1 MKFADI
7 TGQDTAIGL
16 LRQMADGDRV
26 PHALMLSGKPGIGKT
41 MLARAFAQYL
51 HCRHHI
57 GQEPCG
63 QCPDCLQH
71 QSMNHPDLHFVYP
84 VFKKD
89 SGRQTLSA
97 DFIEE
102 WKQFVADY
110 PYMDVEKWPEALGA
124 DNKQPI
130 IYKDESAEI
139 LRVASLSSY
148 SSGKKIFLIWQPEKM
163 NAEAANKLLK
173 ILEEPFQDTVFI
185 LVSNAPELVLPT
197 VFSRCARI
205 NMRRPS
211 DPEVESWLAGHG
223 ASAEETSRIARMAE
237 GSIGKALGLLTAKG
251 EEQEFGAIFRDMMR
265 KAYSRDAASLKVLT
279 ENVASMKREKTKRY
293 LAYSSRMIRE
303 NFIYN
308 FGVPGLNRM
317 NEEENQFSQRFAPFI
332 HRGNVGRLER
342 EFSRAETDVARNANA
357 KIVLFDLSLKL
368 MSLLRVAPVAQ

>member
-1 MKFADI
+1 
-7 TGQDTAIGL
+7 
-16 LRQMADGDRV
+16 
-26 PHALMLSGKPGIGKT
+26 
-41 MLARAFAQYL
+41 
-51 HCRHHI
+51 
-57 GQEPCG
+57 
-63 QCPDCLQH
+63 
-71 QSMNHPDLHFVYP
+71 
-84 VFKKD
+84 
-89 SGRQTLSA
+89 
-97 DFIEE
+97 
-102 WKQFVADY
+102 
-110 PYMDVEKWPEALGA
+110 
-124 DNKQPI
+124 
-130 IYKDESAEI
+130 
-139 LRVASLSSY
+139 
-148 SSGKKIFLIWQPEKM
+148 
-163 NAEAANKLLK
+163 
-173 ILEEPFQDTVFI
+173 
-185 LVSNAPELVLPT
+185 
-197 VFSRCARI
+197 
-205 NMRRPS
+205 
-211 DPEVESWLAGHG
+211 
-223 ASAEETSRIARMAE
+223 MAE